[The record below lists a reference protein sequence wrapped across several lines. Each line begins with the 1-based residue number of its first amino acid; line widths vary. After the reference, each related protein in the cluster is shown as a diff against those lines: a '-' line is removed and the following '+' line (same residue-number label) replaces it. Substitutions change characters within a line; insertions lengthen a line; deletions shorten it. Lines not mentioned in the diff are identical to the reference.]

1 LTATRFLVERKNIRF
16 PFARLEGGEHRHLSK
31 VLRARPGRL
40 VWLVDDAANSYEAEV
55 LETGESQTLLKIL
68 AWTSAEETAVR
79 ITLGQALLK
88 SKKMDWIVQKATEL
102 GADMIIPLDTAR
114 AIVKVAGGEG
124 RRVER
129 WRKISREAAKQSRR
143 ASLPEVGEPLSF
155 RAFLDGCPGTRKLIL
170 TEGAGTPLREILKLG
185 PGEAPGAAMPVI
197 LLAVGPEGG
206 WTKEEEAESL
216 AAGFEPVSLG
226 RQPLRSETAALGAL
240 AMISHFWK
248 S

>member
-1 LTATRFLVERKNIRF
+1 MTATRFLVERKNIRF
-16 PFARLEGGEHRHLSK
+16 PFARLEGGEHHHLSK
-31 VLRARPGRL
+31 VLRARPGRR

-55 LETGESQTLLKIL
+55 LEAGESQTLLRIL
-68 AWTSAEETAVR
+68 VWTPAEETPVR

-102 GADMIIPLDTAR
+102 GVDVIIPLATAR

-143 ASLPEVGEPLSF
+143 TSLPEVEEPLTF
-155 RAFLDGCPGTRKLIL
+155 RAFLDGRPGTRKLIL
-170 TEGAGTPLREILKLG
+170 TEEGGTPLREILKLG
-185 PGEAPGAAMPVI
+185 PGETAGAAMPVI

-206 WTKEEEAESL
+206 WTKEEEEESRT
-216 AAGFEPVSLG
+216 AGFEPVSLG
-226 RQPLRSETAALGAL
+226 KRPLRSETAALGAL
-240 AMISHFWK
+240 AMISHFWR